1 MSTNQFRTVDSPVGP
16 LTLAGRDGRLMHL
29 RMVDQTYEPSRDGW
43 EPDDVAFPDAV
54 DQLESYFA
62 GERFEFD
69 LELEL
74 VGTPFQR
81 RVWAALLTIPYGETR
96 SYGEIAAQIGSPG
109 AFRAVGLANG
119 HNPIGIIVPC
129 HRVIGSNGS
138 LTGYGGGLDR
148 KRALLA
154 LEKLETL
161 PYRHC
166 STELCPRNAFAPQQ
180 NWGAKDL
187 NCVRRCPTFP
197 PGLGSIIGAGRLSF
211 RVRDGSGRFPVAI
224 SAVTLFICCVV
235 RVVVWWWG
243 VGLVVCCGLC
253 GCGFWLCVSFRPV
266 SASSLCA
273 LLRV

>member
-1 MSTNQFRTVDSPVGP
+1 MSATQFRTVDSPVGL

-29 RMVDQTYEPSRDGW
+29 RMVDQTYEPSHDGW
-43 EPDDVAFPDAV
+43 ERDDMAFASAV
-54 DQLESYFA
+54 EQLESYFA

-69 LELEL
+69 IEMEL

-81 RVWAALLTIPYGETR
+81 NVWAALLTIPYGDTR

-154 LEKLETL
+154 LEKT
-161 PYRHC
+161 
-166 STELCPRNAFAPQQ
+166 RN
-180 NWGAKDL
+180 
-187 NCVRRCPTFP
+187 
-197 PGLGSIIGAGRLSF
+197 
-211 RVRDGSGRFPVAI
+211 PVTP
-224 SAVTLFICCVV
+224 TLFD
-235 RVVVWWWG
+235 
-243 VGLVVCCGLC
+243 
-253 GCGFWLCVSFRPV
+253 
-266 SASSLCA
+266 
-273 LLRV
+273 